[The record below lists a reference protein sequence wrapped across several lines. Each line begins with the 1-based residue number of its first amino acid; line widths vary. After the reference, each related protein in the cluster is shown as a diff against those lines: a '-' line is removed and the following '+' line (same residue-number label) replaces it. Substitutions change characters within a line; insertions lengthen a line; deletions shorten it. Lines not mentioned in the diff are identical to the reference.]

1 MLLIFVLIQFYPRPE
16 KNISSAQ
23 SSNSIEQLYPIQDSI
38 LQVLKAACYDCHS
51 NNTNYPGYS
60 TIRPAAWRLNRHQ
73 APGVEESNV
82 DESGNYSKR
91 RQQSKLKS
99 IASQVNDGEMPLTS
113 YKLLHKK
120 ARLSGKERSMITKWF
135 MEKYDASR
143 N

>member
-1 MLLIFVLIQFYPRPE
+1 MVSE
-16 KNISSAQ
+16 GK
-23 SSNSIEQLYPIQDSI
+23 EE
-38 LQVLKAACYDCHS
+38 
-51 NNTNYPGYS
+51 
-60 TIRPAAWRLNRHQ
+60 LNF
-73 APGVEESNV
+73 
-82 DESGNYSKR
+82 DEFGNYSKR